1 MRIGGT
7 AFRLSTAVSATL
19 MAAIGQTASASDK
32 PAPPILLEAGKRIH
46 ILPVAAKVVSQRE
59 DASDQPR
66 HISIE
71 PGTLDA
77 ALKALAKQTS
87 ITLAYETALT
97 AGLTTRGIAGA
108 FRPIDAL
115 AELLRDTDLTYR
127 SAGAAT
133 ITLVN
138 PRYVQLREPAPPT
151 GIQLEELSVAAQA
164 KDTKAGPSA
173 SRLPSAY
180 AGGQVAQGAR
190 LGMLGNTDIAK
201 SPFSVTSYTDKFIR
215 DRQALTASEAL
226 ALDPSVRATQ
236 STGAPFDSFYIR
248 GFPLNENTSGEVA
261 FDGVYGIAP
270 SFRVFTDYAERIEVL
285 KGPSA
290 ALSGVSPNGG
300 IGGVIN
306 IVPKRAGEDLTRITL
321 DYGSTARGGGQ
332 FDLARRYGANR
343 EWGIRVVG
351 SLRGG
356 NTPID
361 RQSETMGVG
370 ALALDYQGE
379 RFRASL
385 YMLAQTDRFD
395 APLRPFL
402 LQSGVRVPRA
412 PDGRRNV
419 SQPWEYSDIDD
430 RSSLL
435 RLEYDLTD
443 QITLFGDVGG
453 SQSGVERYFASAP
466 TILNAR
472 GDTSTSPQFYSLG
485 VERYTVDGGVRAGF
499 DTGFIRHAFV
509 VQASHYQEDADRRLM
524 SARGSYRSNLYDP
537 VRASYIA
544 PTVINSRPRLYDS
557 TLTGIS
563 IADTMS
569 ILDDR
574 LLLTLGLR
582 HQGIGAHN
590 YTSNVG
596 TLASSY
602 DKSALSPMVGLVVR
616 PWENVSIY
624 GNYIEGLSR
633 GEVAPAAAGN
643 SGEVLAPYVAH
654 QVEAGLKV
662 NWWGTLGT
670 TFSAFQIT
678 RPIGELSPQ
687 RRFAQTGEQQVRG
700 LEFSVYGEITPQA
713 RILGGLTLLDG
724 VLTKTA
730 FTSNVGHT
738 PIGVPSVQLNVGG
751 EWDLRW
757 MPGLTVNGAVIYTGR
772 QFIDTA
778 NTQALPD
785 WARLDL
791 GLRYA
796 TLVGGYRT
804 TIRANVLNVTGAR
817 YWTGVASF
825 GTFFQG
831 TPRTYLL
838 SVAVDL

>member
-32 PAPPILLEAGKRIH
+32 PSPPILLETGKRIH
-46 ILPVAAKVVSQRE
+46 IVPVAAKVVSQRE

-248 GFPLNENTSGEVA
+248 GFPPQREHQWRSRLRRGLRDRSELPRLHGL
-261 FDGVYGIAP
+261 
-270 SFRVFTDYAERIEVL
+270 RRTDRGSQRTVRR
-285 KGPSA
+285 
-290 ALSGVSPNGG
+290 ALGRFSQRRHRRRHQYRSETGRRGSDAYHPRLRLD
-300 IGGVIN
+300 
-306 IVPKRAGEDLTRITL
+306 RAGRRPVRSGPTL
-321 DYGSTARGGGQ
+321 
-332 FDLARRYGANR
+332 RRER

-435 RLEYDLTD
+435 HLEYDLTD

-509 VQASHYQEDADRRLM
+509 VQASRYQEDADRRLM

-537 VRASYIA
+537 FGH
-544 PTVINSRPRLYDS
+544 PTSR
-557 TLTGIS
+557 
-563 IADTMS
+563 
-569 ILDDR
+569 
-574 LLLTLGLR
+574 
-582 HQGIGAHN
+582 
-590 YTSNVG
+590 
-596 TLASSY
+596 
-602 DKSALSPMVGLVVR
+602 R
-616 PWENVSIY
+616 P
-624 GNYIEGLSR
+624 
-633 GEVAPAAAGN
+633 
-643 SGEVLAPYVAH
+643 
-654 QVEAGLKV
+654 
-662 NWWGTLGT
+662 
-670 TFSAFQIT
+670 
-678 RPIGELSPQ
+678 
-687 RRFAQTGEQQVRG
+687 
-700 LEFSVYGEITPQA
+700 
-713 RILGGLTLLDG
+713 
-724 VLTKTA
+724 
-730 FTSNVGHT
+730 
-738 PIGVPSVQLNVGG
+738 
-751 EWDLRW
+751 
-757 MPGLTVNGAVIYTGR
+757 
-772 QFIDTA
+772 
-778 NTQALPD
+778 
-785 WARLDL
+785 
-791 GLRYA
+791 
-796 TLVGGYRT
+796 
-804 TIRANVLNVTGAR
+804 
-817 YWTGVASF
+817 
-825 GTFFQG
+825 
-831 TPRTYLL
+831 
-838 SVAVDL
+838 